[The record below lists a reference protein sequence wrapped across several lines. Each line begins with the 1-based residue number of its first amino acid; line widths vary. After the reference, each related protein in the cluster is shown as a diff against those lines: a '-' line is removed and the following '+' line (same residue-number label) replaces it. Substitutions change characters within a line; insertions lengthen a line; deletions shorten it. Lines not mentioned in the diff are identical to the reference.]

1 MTYNPNFKVSDAFD
15 KMAQGK
21 IPSDKRIQIM
31 GEAIKSAWDKSSDDP
46 VLNELTKEIATQKIR
61 NLGEE
66 STHEL
71 LAKLGIWMAGTG
83 VTEIP

>member
-15 KMAQGK
+15 KMAEGK

-31 GEAIKSAWDKSSDDP
+31 GEAIKSAWENSSDESLQAIVKDFS
-46 VLNELTKEIATQKIR
+46 TQKIR
-61 NLGEE
+61 NFGDE
-66 STHEL
+66 SAHEL
-71 LAKLGIWMAGTG
+71 LAKLGIWMIGTG